1 MNAPAKS
8 AGSRG
13 ILCSFALS
21 LLTLT
26 LGCRGRSSPM
36 NDPFYGHAD
45 PARGAELIRNRGCGR
60 CHHVPGV
67 SGAEGWVGP
76 PLTAFARRSFISGQL
91 PNTPE
96 NLVRWIKDPQSVDPK
111 TAMPR
116 VALNDGQARDIAA
129 YLFSL
134 R

>member
-1 MNAPAKS
+1 MIS
-8 AGSRG
+8 A
-13 ILCSFALS
+13 
-21 LLTLT
+21 
-26 LGCRGRSSPM
+26 
-36 NDPFYGHAD
+36 
-45 PARGAELIRNRGCGR
+45 RGCGR

-67 SGAEGWVGP
+67 SEADGWVGP

-96 NLVRWIKDPQSVDPK
+96 NLVRWIRDPQSIDPK

-116 VALNDGQARDIAA
+116 VPLDDAQARDIAA